1 MPDIVGLNRIFENK
15 EQAIESFGELGERPL
30 ERYEDGK
37 QVLARYYDEDGNVAS
52 LIGVYHYKRT
62 EGGVD
67 YGNIEIRD
75 GNINSCD
82 ILVDISELVEE
93 IERTWTYV
101 QETQQAIED
110 LAAQIEICCPSGET
124 PSQDANFLT
133 FKNVGTTEHK
143 LGLFDYGLNNPTVFY
158 SLDDGE
164 TFTPWVREPG
174 NMDRSVIVQPGQTVK
189 IYGTNYLSFSSS
201 DQNYSTFNSD
211 GAGADGDYFWECY
224 GNVMTL
230 ISSTEPTE
238 VPGDYCFYRLFAQFS
253 SLHLAPEFPA
263 TALTDYCYSYA
274 FYNCKMLAEQPALR
288 STSLAVGC
296 YSHMFDTCST
306 LVRALD
312 LPATDIAGY
321 CYEGMYYDCPSLT
334 EVMAELPAPEAKIY
348 CYANMFAKCNNLQR
362 TPNLPAK
369 FLAVSCYE
377 SMFEECTSLRTYSDL
392 RAEIMEP
399 RCYARMFY
407 GCRRLSDGPEL
418 NSAQLATAC
427 YMQMFMNCSFST
439 WRPQEDGG
447 ILPALTLVESCY
459 EEMFRNCPLKIAP
472 TTKPKI
478 AAKRCCYGM
487 LWGAGGGNQQN
498 HIILGQITVAYE
510 SCFQNMFR
518 DTGTVNIESLQNIGT
533 LAPYCFAGMYAG
545 CTSIVRIDTS
555 LPATTLYEGC
565 YSEMFAGCR
574 NIRDMGDLNE
584 LPAETA
590 VRGCYSGMFQGCNQI
605 PYGPDIKAQYT
616 EPNCFDKMFYE
627 CLMLNRISC
636 LVTDTVDNRCNS
648 WTYEC
653 GGTSGTFFK
662 AAGFNGWPLDS
673 ENGIPA
679 GWTVQDVQI

>member
-15 EQAIESFGELGERPL
+15 EQAIESFGELGERL
-30 ERYEDGK
+30 LSRSEDGK

-62 EGGVD
+62 ENGVD

-93 IERTWTYV
+93 IERTWAYV

-110 LAAQIEICCPSGET
+110 LAAQIELCCPSGET

-133 FKNVGTTEHK
+133 FKNVGAHEHK
-143 LGLFDYGLNNPTVFY
+143 LVLFDHGLNNPTVFY

-164 TFTPWVREPG
+164 TFTPWIREAG
-174 NMDRSVIVQPGQTVK
+174 QTDRTVIVQPGEIVK
-189 IYGTNYLSFSSS
+189 IYGTNYVAFSSS
-201 DQNYSTFNSD
+201 EQNYSNFGSD

-238 VPGDYCFYRLFAQFS
+238 VPSDYCFYKLFHEFT
-253 SLHLAPEFPA
+253 SLHSSPEFPA
-263 TALTDYCYSYA
+263 TTLTDYCYSHA
-274 FYNCKMLAEQPALR
+274 FDSCKMLAEQPALR
-288 STSLAVGC
+288 CMDLTTGC
-296 YSHMFDTCST
+296 YSYMFFHCSSIT
-306 LVRALD
+306 RALE
-312 LPATDIAGY
+312 LPAVVLRDF
-321 CYEGMYYDCPSLT
+321 CYEGMYEDCPVLRETMS
-334 EVMAELPAPEAKIY
+334 ELPAPSAVTR
-348 CYANMFAKCNNLQR
+348 CYAKMFMDCTSLER

-369 FLAVSCYE
+369 FLAYGCYE
-377 SMFEECTSLRTYSDL
+377 SMFEGCTSLRYYSNL
-392 RAEIMEP
+392 YAELMKE

-407 GCRRLSDGPEL
+407 GCKRLWDGPEL
-418 NSAQLATAC
+418 NSTQLATAC
-427 YMQMFMNCSFST
+427 YMQMFMNCGFSS

-478 AAKRCCYGM
+478 AARRCCYGM
-487 LWGAGGGNQQN
+487 LWGAGGGNQEN

-518 DTGTVNIESLQNIGT
+518 DTGMSNIESLENITT

-545 CTSIVRIDTS
+545 CTAIVRFGTS

-574 NIRDMGDLNE
+574 NVRDMGDLNE
-584 LPAETA
+584 LPALTA
-590 VRGCYSGMFQGCNQI
+590 VRACYAGMFQGCHQI

-636 LVTDTVDNRCNS
+636 LVTDTVDNRCNG
-648 WTYEC
+648 WKYEC
-653 GGTSGTFFK
+653 GGSSGTFFK

-673 ENGIPA
+673 ENGVPV